1 MREITKIMK
10 GWEFTGPDGT
20 TTTVDLPHTWN
31 ARDGQDGGND
41 YWRGTCIY
49 RTRFA
54 APQFNTASH
63 QVWIQFDGVN
73 ASAHVVLN
81 GSPVCNHDGGYST
94 FRANI
99 TELLRDENELTV
111 EVDNSKND
119 RVYPQK
125 ADFTFYGG
133 IYRDVSLMVVSKNHF
148 TLDYFGGSGIRITPT
163 VQGADA
169 SVQVTTWHD
178 GEGEVSIELLDAAG
192 NTVATGKGPDITLT
206 IFNAHLWNGVK
217 DPYLY
222 SCKARLV
229 VNGTVEDE
237 TTTRFGVRSFKVD
250 PKKGFFLNGK
260 SYPLHG
266 VSRHQDRK
274 GLGNAITREMHDEDM
289 ALIKEIGANTIRLP
303 FHYKLF
309 TDEDYMGLTADQ
321 DGFARVDSLVEWC
334 RESDLYLILDMHD
347 APGGQTGDNIDDSY
361 GYPWLFDSE
370 VSQQLYCDIWRRIAD
385 RYKNE
390 PVILGYEL
398 FNEPIAPYFENM
410 EELNGKL
417 EDVYKKG
424 VAAIREVDSNHIIL
438 LGGAQWNGNFKPFKD
453 SKFDDKIMYTC
464 HRYGGEPT
472 QAAIQT
478 IINFRDSV
486 NLPMYMGEIG
496 HNTDEWQAA
505 FCQTMRE
512 NNIGYTFWPYKKMDG
527 SSFVGITPPEN
538 WANIVYFSE
547 APRAT
552 YKEIREAR
560 PAQAMSRKAMMDFIE
575 ACKLKNCV
583 VQEGYIRSL
592 GMK

>member
-1 MREITKIMK
+1 MKRIITFVALCAALISCRPTTDSPSADAFVRIDGTDLVQPDGQKLFIRGTNLGNWLNPEGYMF
-10 GWEFTGPDGT
+10 GFSRTNSPHMIDLMLRQAVGPD
-20 TTTVDLPHTWN
+20 DADEFW
-31 ARDGQDGGND
+31 Q
-41 YWRGTCIY
+41 
-49 RTRFA
+49 RFK
-54 APQFNTASH
+54 
-63 QVWIQFDGVN
+63 
-73 ASAHVVLN
+73 
-81 GSPVCNHDGGYST
+81 
-94 FRANI
+94 
-99 TELLRDENELTV
+99 E
-111 EVDNSKND
+111 
-119 RVYPQK
+119 
-125 ADFTFYGG
+125 
-133 IYRDVSLMVVSKNHF
+133 
-148 TLDYFGGSGIRITPT
+148 
-163 VQGADA
+163 
-169 SVQVTTWHD
+169 
-178 GEGEVSIELLDAAG
+178 
-192 NTVATGKGPDITLT
+192 
-206 IFNAHLWNGVK
+206 
-217 DPYLY
+217 
-222 SCKARLV
+222 
-229 VNGTVEDE
+229 
-237 TTTRFGVRSFKVD
+237 
-250 PKKGFFLNGK
+250 
-260 SYPLHG
+260 SY
-266 VSRHQDRK
+266 
-274 GLGNAITREMHDEDM
+274 ITREDIRFI
-289 ALIKEIGANTIRLP
+289 ASTGANTIRLP
-303 FHYKLF
+303 FNYRIF
-309 TDEDYMGLTADQ
+309 TDEDYMGLKASQ
-321 DGFARVDSLVEWC
+321 DGFARVDELVEWC
-334 RESDLYLILDMHD
+334 REEGLYLILDMHD

-370 VSQQLYCDIWRRIAD
+370 ASQQLYCDIWRRIAD

-410 EELNGKL
+410 EELNSKL

-424 VAAIREVDSNHIIL
+424 VAAIRQVDNNHIIL
-438 LGGAQWNGNFKPFKD
+438 LGGSQWNGNFKPFKD

-560 PAQAMSRKAMMDFIE
+560 PAQAMARKAMTDFIE